1 MNLAPYP
8 ADTRAKGWRF
18 EIDVERIEQSDTWT
32 LAPSAIR
39 PWLLMLWMTAWKQTP
54 CGTLTN
60 DDTLIAARI
69 GMPLKDFT
77 RHRAILMRGWWLAE
91 DGRLYHAALTE
102 RVEAML
108 VKREKDAGR
117 TAARRARTA
126 GAAPSPPEV
135 TVMSRVTPD
144 GLTGEFDTKHQAPS
158 TKHQKTEPS
167 GSVPARKAR
176 GSKRCPESFEVTA
189 EMRGWAAANASKA
202 DLERETLKLRN
213 YEFSKAKTD
222 WLATWQNWMLTAD
235 ERAASPSQ
243 SRPAPESFRE
253 REVRMATE
261 RYEHAVGIRRV
272 VPATEIVEEVPH
284 AAPRLVGR

>member
-1 MNLAPYP
+1 VTAAPYP

-69 GMPLKDFT
+69 GMAAKDFAK
-77 RHRAILMRGWWLAE
+77 HRAILMRGWWLAD
-91 DGRLYHAALTE
+91 DGRLYHATLTE

-108 VKREKDAGR
+108 VKRAKDAGR
-117 TAARRARTA
+117 TAASTCESRGSSQGVHLKSR
-126 GAAPSPPEV
+126 S
-135 TVMSRVTPD
+135 MSRVTPE

-158 TKHQKTEPS
+158 TKHQKTEPV

-176 GSKRCPESFEVTA
+176 GSKRCPPT
-189 EMRGWAAANASKA
+189 R
-202 DLERETLKLRN
+202 
-213 YEFSKAKTD
+213 
-222 WLATWQNWMLTAD
+222 
-235 ERAASPSQ
+235 
-243 SRPAPESFRE
+243 SR
-253 REVRMATE
+253 
-261 RYEHAVGIRRV
+261 
-272 VPATEIVEEVPH
+272 
-284 AAPRLVGR
+284 

>member
-1 MNLAPYP
+1 MTAAPYP

-69 GMPLKDFT
+69 GMSSKEFT
-77 RHRAILMRGWWLAE
+77 KHRAILMRGWWLAD
-91 DGRLYHAALTE
+91 DGRLYHVALTE

-126 GAAPSPPEV
+126 GAAASPPEV
-135 TVMSRVTPD
+135 TVMSRVTPE

-158 TKHQKTEPS
+158 TRNQKPEEKTKRVSALTLEALMADGLS
-167 GSVPARKAR
+167 ERTAQGWIDHRKAKGAKLTQLAWDGFR
-176 GSKRCPESFEVTA
+176 AEVSKAPGWTLEAAVLKAIARNWTSFEAEWVKNETHAGRQQPDRMDTA
-189 EMRGWAAANASKA
+189 TRNAEAARLLGF
-202 DLERETLKLRN
+202 DLDMEILD
-213 YEFSKAKTD
+213 AK
-222 WLATWQNWMLTAD
+222 
-235 ERAASPSQ
+235 
-243 SRPAPESFRE
+243 
-253 REVRMATE
+253 
-261 RYEHAVGIRRV
+261 H
-272 VPATEIVEEVPH
+272 
-284 AAPRLVGR
+284 

>member
-1 MNLAPYP
+1 MTSAPYP

-54 CGTLTN
+54 CGTLTD

-69 GMPLKDFT
+69 GMSGKDFAK
-77 RHRAILMRGWWLAE
+77 HRAILMRGWWLAD

-126 GAAPSPPEV
+126 VAATSPPEV
-135 TVMSRVTPD
+135 TGMSRVTPD

-158 TKHQKTEPS
+158 TKHQKTEPV

-176 GSKRCPESFEVTA
+176 GSKRCPASFEVTA
-189 EMRGWAAANASKA
+189 EMREWAEANASRA
-202 DLERETLKLRN
+202 DLERETMKFRN
-213 YEFSKAKTD
+213 WEFAKAHSD
-222 WLATWQNWMLTAD
+222 WPATWQNWLLTAD
-235 ERAASPSQ
+235 ERAPTAPRASMQ
-243 SRPAPESFRE
+243 PESFRE
-253 REVRMATE
+253 RDERLARE
-261 RYEHAVGIRRV
+261 RYEQAVGIRR
-272 VPATEIVEEVPH
+272 PNNDATIIEEVPNV
-284 AAPRLVGR
+284 APRQLG

>member
-1 MNLAPYP
+1 MSAAPYP

-32 LAPSAIR
+32 LAPAAIR

-69 GMPLKDFT
+69 GMTAKEFAK
-77 RHRAILMRGWWLAE
+77 HRPILMRGWWLAE

-126 GAAPSPPEV
+126 GAEASPPEV
-135 TVMSRVTPD
+135 TGLSRVTPD

-158 TKHQKTEPS
+158 TRNQKPEEKTKRVAALTVEALVAD
-167 GSVPARKAR
+167 GLEAETAQGWLEHRKAR
-176 GSKRCPESFEVTA
+176 GAKLTQLAWNGFKAEVARASGWTLEAAVLKAIARNWTAFEAKWVAEES
-189 EMRGWAAANASKA
+189 
-202 DLERETLKLRN
+202 
-213 YEFSKAKTD
+213 
-222 WLATWQNWMLTAD
+222 
-235 ERAASPSQ
+235 
-243 SRPAPESFRE
+243 
-253 REVRMATE
+253 
-261 RYEHAVGIRRV
+261 HAIRRQ
-272 VPATEIVEEVPH
+272 PERMDTNTRNAEAARLLGFDLNETEVIDAKH
-284 AAPRLVGR
+284 